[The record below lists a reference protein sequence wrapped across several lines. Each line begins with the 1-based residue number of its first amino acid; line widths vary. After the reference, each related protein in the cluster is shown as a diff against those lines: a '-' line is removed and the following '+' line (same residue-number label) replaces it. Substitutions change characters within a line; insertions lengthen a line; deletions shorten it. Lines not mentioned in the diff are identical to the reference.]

1 MMCYI
6 CLTMLPT
13 NYKKVKYFQLYCYTM
28 VSEFNDVVVS
38 GIDVSKTSKKAI
50 VALEGGGLGAG
61 WYKITN
67 NNESS
72 FLAMVAVLNAAIV
85 GNKKVTVVF
94 SGSFSGTPPSN
105 KEIDQVIM
113 PG

>member
-1 MMCYI
+1 
-6 CLTMLPT
+6 
-13 NYKKVKYFQLYCYTM
+13 M

-94 SGSFSGTPPSN
+94 SGSFSGTPPTN

>member
-1 MMCYI
+1 
-6 CLTMLPT
+6 
-13 NYKKVKYFQLYCYTM
+13 M

-38 GIDVSKTSKKAI
+38 GVDVSKASKKATI
-50 VALEGGGLGAG
+50 SLEGGGLDGG

-72 FLAMVAVLNAAIV
+72 FLAMIAVFNAAIV

-94 SGSFSGTPPSN
+94 SGSFSGQGSTN

>member
-1 MMCYI
+1 
-6 CLTMLPT
+6 
-13 NYKKVKYFQLYCYTM
+13 M

-38 GIDVSKTSKKAI
+38 GIDVSKAPKKAI
-50 VALEGGGLGAG
+50 VALEGGGLDSG

-72 FLAMVAVLNAAIV
+72 FLAMVSVFNAAIV

-94 SGSFSGTPPSN
+94 GGSFSGSPPTN
-105 KEIDQVIM
+105 KPIEQVIM

>member
-1 MMCYI
+1 
-6 CLTMLPT
+6 
-13 NYKKVKYFQLYCYTM
+13 M

-50 VALEGGGLGAG
+50 VSLEGGGLEGG

-67 NNESS
+67 DNESS
-72 FLAMVAVLNAAIV
+72 FLAMVAVFNAAIV

-94 SGSFSGTPPSN
+94 SGSFSGQGSTN
-105 KEIDQVIM
+105 KPIDQVIM

>member
-1 MMCYI
+1 
-6 CLTMLPT
+6 
-13 NYKKVKYFQLYCYTM
+13 M

-38 GIDVSKTSKKAI
+38 GIDVSKPSKKAI
-50 VALEGGGLGAG
+50 VALSGGGLDTG

-72 FLAMVAVLNAAIV
+72 FLAMVSIFNAAIV

-94 SGSFSGTPPSN
+94 SGSFSGSGPTN
-105 KEIDQVIM
+105 KPIEQVIM